1 MVFYLWKEN
10 KRAAIEH
17 FNGHWAIQYNLG
29 HHFVVLDYPPILVHN
44 IFIWIF
50 HRFKDENGRRS
61 RHFSWNSRYHHA
73 LHVPVYMCSGF
84 TYTVLD
90 FWSPPLPSFLYPS
103 TLRSPSLAAALDPPS
118 PAHSILPFVRE
129 IMILCVLL
137 FLYEICMRERNHVW
151 YIYIIL

>member
-73 LHVPVYMCSGF
+73 HVPVYMWTGF

-103 TLRSPSLAAALDPPS
+103 TLRSPSLAAALDPLSRP
-118 PAHSILPFVRE
+118 ILFCRLSGKSWFYVYYYFFMKYVCERE
-129 IMILCVLL
+129 IMFGIFIL
-137 FLYEICMRERNHVW
+137 
-151 YIYIIL
+151 